1 MRNLSKKKNPFK
13 MSTSALE
20 LLQRVDV
27 FIEEFQDQGSLRVPR
42 LRLLLSIRTL
52 GGRTNLGPRVG
63 ARHNQN
69 WIDQIIHKLHSR
81 QIAVKIL
88 RFKGECNYHQV
99 LTLMFMFI
107 PLKLTNLMECFA
119 ETVKD
124 IQVFGGFKKITW
136 IMKINQNW
144 DF

>member
-1 MRNLSKKKNPFK
+1 

-81 QIAVKIL
+81 QIL
-88 RFKGECNYHQV
+88 
-99 LTLMFMFI
+99 L
-107 PLKLTNLMECFA
+107 
-119 ETVKD
+119 
-124 IQVFGGFKKITW
+124 
-136 IMKINQNW
+136 
-144 DF
+144 